1 MIERSIELS
10 DGVVAL
16 RPTTK
21 QDENAFFEAVS
32 ISIPDLSP
40 WLAWC
45 RPEYSIDDHR
55 SWVARIPG
63 EWQNGTGY
71 AFSIFD
77 KVDGQLLGGC
87 GLSQVDV
94 NFRLANLGYWVRSDA
109 RGRGIAPRA
118 TRLTAQFGFEVLG
131 LVRVEIIIS
140 GNNTPSLRAAE
151 KAGAHREGVLRNRLV
166 IRDQVHD
173 AVMHSLTPADF
184 NLALPGLS
192 KFDPLSR

>member
-10 DGVVAL
+10 DGVIAL
-16 RPTTK
+16 RPPTRR
-21 QDENAFFEAVS
+21 DENAFFEAVS

-45 RPEYSIDDHR
+45 SPQYSIDDHR

-77 KVDGQLLGGC
+77 KVDGQLMGGC

-94 NFRLANLGYWVRSDA
+94 NFRMANLGYWVRSDA

-140 GNNTPSLRAAE
+140 AHNTASLRAAE
-151 KAGAHREGVLRNRLV
+151 KAEARREGVLRNRLV

-173 AVMHSLTPADF
+173 AIMHSLTPADF
-184 NLALPGLS
+184 NMALPGFS
-192 KFDPLSR
+192 KV